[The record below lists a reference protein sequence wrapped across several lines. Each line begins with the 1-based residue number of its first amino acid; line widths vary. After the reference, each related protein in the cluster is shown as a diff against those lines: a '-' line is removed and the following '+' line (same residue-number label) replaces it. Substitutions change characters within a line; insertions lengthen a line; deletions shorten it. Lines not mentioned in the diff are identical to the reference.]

1 MKDEKHFWASL
12 TKNPRRL
19 ADRHLS
25 GSASAFPSLGPP
37 LCGTCGRKLQ
47 HRARKNSPS
56 GDYRCYDANGRTYCG
71 GGGISAAKAEEM
83 VTEAFMARARFAL
96 VGPQHDAPSFQS
108 PELTWQRASLE
119 ERRHL
124 LSLAI
129 DRIELTP
136 RPGGARPRGKR
147 TGEYLSITWRD
158 GYKGR
163 ESAELLTFT
172 ATQPPRRE
180 EGSSPAD
187 EGRAEAYRKQQVE
200 LDEAGRRE
208 RSERSRA
215 SFREWK
221 EHQERFRGKR

>member
-158 GYKGR
+158 GSKGR
-163 ESAELLTFT
+163 ESAELLTFSDA
-172 ATQPPRRE
+172 AT
-180 EGSSPAD
+180 
-187 EGRAEAYRKQQVE
+187 EARGGF
-200 LDEAGRRE
+200 LPGRR
-208 RSERSRA
+208 R
-215 SFREWK
+215 
-221 EHQERFRGKR
+221 